1 MSLLSGNGQ
10 YKTGLKQKT
19 QLSSPSYGGVPTKCV
34 SFLEKGEIRWLL
46 TVESESRGKDKLK
59 RGKNRISG
67 LRDERSNGSVPGGAV
82 TPFPWTVK
90 HGFPAVISTVG
101 SSDPDY
107 LQVQSWAWTSQRAPH
122 LYVQLAWDT
131 SRRCFKAPQ
140 TPAAVLPQ
148 GPSLEAT
155 LPGLSGPRSRS
166 TSPGDLP
173 VPPSQPVLGHQAL
186 NYSTRNGP
194 PPTCAGRWLCTR
206 FRAPHCTRIIS
217 LHLHNH
223 PGKPVGNHAKEQDKF
238 CSFLK

>member
-131 SRRCFKAPQ
+131 SRRCFKGTSDPSG
-140 TPAAVLPQ
+140 
-148 GPSLEAT
+148 GPSAGPQPGSNAARPLRAQVQIHVTRGPPCPSLPAGPWSPSPQLQHPQWASTNMCRT
-155 LPGLSGPRSRS
+155 LALRQVSCPTLY
-166 TSPGDLP
+166 TYHLTA
-173 VPPSQPVLGHQAL
+173 PSQPSWEA
-186 NYSTRNGP
+186 R
-194 PPTCAGRWLCTR
+194 
-206 FRAPHCTRIIS
+206 
-217 LHLHNH
+217 
-223 PGKPVGNHAKEQDKF
+223 GKLRQGTG
-238 CSFLK
+238 